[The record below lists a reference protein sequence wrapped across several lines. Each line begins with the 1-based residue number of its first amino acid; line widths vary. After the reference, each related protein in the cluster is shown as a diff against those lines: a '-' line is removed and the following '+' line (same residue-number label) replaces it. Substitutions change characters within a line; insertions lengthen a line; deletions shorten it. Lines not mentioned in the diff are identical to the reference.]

1 VLGVK
6 KAIALPFILIVLLSV
21 LAGESFVSLV
31 EANPL
36 PAISPEI
43 IIKSPQNTSY
53 VGDTIVLNFTA
64 SSTWISSSIS
74 YSIDGLDKIAVNTI
88 TILQEDANIG
98 KNPAIYRT
106 TVEGTCALSHVS
118 RGWHN
123 ITLFM
128 ICENKKFSYYETYF
142 KGDIIASES
151 VGFFV
156 GAPEISLELT
166 PTPAPTEEP
175 TIEPEQDLTTGAVF
189 AVTSIVIFLGLL
201 YYFIKRK

>member
-1 VLGVK
+1 MK
-6 KAIALPFILIVLLSV
+6 RKAIALTLSLIVLIISSAEMRL
-21 LAGESFVSLV
+21 VSLV
-31 EANPL
+31 KANPL

-43 IIKSPQNTSY
+43 IIKNPQNITY
-53 VGDTIVLNFTA
+53 TGNAILLNFTA

-74 YSIDGLDKIAVNTI
+74 YSLDDSDKIPVTTT

-106 TVEGTCALSHVS
+106 TVEGTCALFNVS

-151 VGFFV
+151 LSFFV
-156 GAPEISLELT
+156 DA
-166 PTPAPTEEP
+166 
-175 TIEPEQDLTTGAVF
+175 
-189 AVTSIVIFLGLL
+189 SIDNLFMPSITLSVIILIIIGNGLL
-201 YYFIKRK
+201 VYFKKHKG